1 MASFVLDASITLSW
15 FMLNEKKQYK
25 LLDKAITEGAIVP
38 IIWGLEISNSL
49 LYAERRGLIDV
60 SQRQSAFIY

>member
-1 MASFVLDASITLSW
+1 MASFVLDVSITLSW

-38 IIWGLEISNSL
+38 IIWGLKISNSL
-49 LYAERRGLIDV
+49 LYAERRGRIDV